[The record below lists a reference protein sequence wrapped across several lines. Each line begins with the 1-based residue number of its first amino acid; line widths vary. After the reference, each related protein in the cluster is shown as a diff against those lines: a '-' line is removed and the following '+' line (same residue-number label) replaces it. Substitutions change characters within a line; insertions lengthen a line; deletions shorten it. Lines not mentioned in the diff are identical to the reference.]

1 MERDLLAR
9 ACGEAMWRGDHVS
22 KWFGIALDEV
32 RSGYARMSMPVTQ
45 NMVNAHNTC
54 HGGAIFTLADA
65 TFGYACNSHN
75 QNALASSCTIEFL
88 APAYLGDRLTAVGEE
103 QVRAGRQ
110 GVYDMRVTNQ
120 RGETIALFRGKSVTV
135 KGHLVEVR

>member
-1 MERDLLAR
+1 VARDQLAQ
-9 ACGEAMWRGDHVS
+9 ACGAAMWRGDHLS
-22 KWFGIALDEV
+22 KWFGMRLEEV
-32 RSGYARMSMPVTQ
+32 RAGYARMSMTVTGQ
-45 NMVNAHNTC
+45 MVNAHNTC

-75 QNALASSCTIEFL
+75 QNALAASCSIEYL
-88 APAYLGDRLTAVGEE
+88 APAYAGDVLTAVGVE
-103 QVRAGRQ
+103 QARSGRQ

-120 RGETIALFRGKSVTV
+120 KDELIALFRGKSVTV